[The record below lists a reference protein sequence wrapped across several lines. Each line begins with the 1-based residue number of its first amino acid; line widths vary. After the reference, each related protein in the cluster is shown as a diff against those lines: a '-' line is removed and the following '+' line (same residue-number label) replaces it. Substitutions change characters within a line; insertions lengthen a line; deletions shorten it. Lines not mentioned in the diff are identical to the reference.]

1 MKNSIS
7 KIYLLLFAAVLFFA
21 ANNSFS
27 ANVDVYNNGVLT
39 GGFASLDIALALVGV
54 APNTGVVQVRIN
66 TGHALTTSATIGNS
80 NFILCKIFPTAAI
93 ALTSALNAGAII
105 LTGAD
110 NVTIDGR
117 LNGVDVIGN
126 GNSLTLTSTNTGT
139 GVRCVQT
146 QNGSQNTTIRNV
158 NCNVPVIVTA
168 VGGGRCINIAQSTTA
183 AQGGQDNAVV
193 KYCNMQGGD
202 RTFQT
207 FGSAGFNANVNQTI
221 FGNKVRNSSSLG
233 IFIGSDVLNVTCDS
247 NEIYDD
253 VAVYKGG
260 AAGTSSRAIGMQAI
274 GNVLIQNN
282 RIHDITDNG
291 IRATAISLQG
301 IISIPF
307 RSAAPLATPTTTVT
321 IQNNF
326 VRMAQPNIAATS
338 IYGIFMTNLASP
350 SGLDHNARV
359 YNNTSLIGGT
369 GTLQQYTYGLIFSVW
384 DAASVNSPSTAT
396 YYNNVTMNLREGT
409 ANSVHIGLY
418 YAPHPLVMT
427 VSDYNTCFA
436 DGLTGSHYDAS
447 REAGIWLVSSTTT
460 FGWRDNCCGFGYEQH
475 SAMHPVNY
483 DANYL
488 ITASNYGDLNGKV
501 GAGIPTTDMFGVT
514 RAGTYPYRG
523 AVEGPALK
531 VLTIT
536 AALEGRDGPEPSDMI
551 VALYDGSCNFVDYA
565 CGYITDTD
573 NSPKFIYSTAVL
585 NGTAYSL
592 QCLTATHLE
601 SWSAGTATFTAGAGS
616 YLFNSAASIF
626 GSNGLANGSFFAC
639 DVNQDGT
646 VDAGDLASIDIDNFN
661 GYCNCRLNTDVSYDG
676 CTDVTD
682 LSIVGTNSGIGL
694 FSVNKCTP
702 SASVSKRLSMNK
714 GNGKVKLSNDNK
726 PDFGEDL
733 GF

>member
-1 MKNSIS
+1 MKKTII
-7 KIYLLLFAAVLFFA
+7 KIYALIFAAVLFFA
-21 ANNSFS
+21 VNNSFS
-27 ANVDVYNNGVLT
+27 ANVDLYNNAVIT
-39 GGFASLDIALALVGV
+39 GGYASLDLALAQVGV
-54 APNTGVVQVRIN
+54 APNTGAVQVRIN

-80 NFILCKIFPTAAI
+80 NFISCKIFPTAVVS
-93 ALTSALNAGAII
+93 LTSALNTSSI
-105 LTGAD
+105 LLSGAD

-117 LNGVDVIGN
+117 LDGTDVYMN

-139 GVRCVQT
+139 GVRCVQV

-168 VGGGRCINIAQSTTA
+168 VGGGRCINIGQSTTI

-193 KYCNMQGGD
+193 KYCNMSGGD

-207 FGSAGFNANVNQTI
+207 FGSAGFNANINQTI

-253 VAVYKGG
+253 TPVYKGG
-260 AAGTSSRAIGMQAI
+260 ASGTSSRSIGMQAI
-274 GNVLIQNN
+274 GTVIIQNN
-282 RIHDITDNG
+282 RIHNIADNG
-291 IRATAISLQG
+291 TRATAISLQG

-307 RSAAPLATPTTTVT
+307 RSAAPLATPVTDVTV
-321 IQNNF
+321 QNNF
-326 VRMAQPNIAATS
+326 VRMAQNNIKATY
-338 IYGIFMTNLASP
+338 IYGIYVTNLASP
-350 SGLDHNARV
+350 SGLDYNARV
-359 YNNTSLIGGT
+359 YNNTSLISGT
-369 GTLQQYTYGLIFSVW
+369 GSLQHFTYCLIFDVS
-384 DAASVNSPSTAT
+384 DAVSANSPSTAT
-396 YYNNVTMNLREGT
+396 YYNNVCMNLREGT

-418 YAPHPLVMT
+418 YAPHSVLT

-436 DGLTGSHYDAS
+436 DGVTGTYYDAI
-447 REAGIWLVSSTTT
+447 REAGIWSVSSTTT
-460 FGWRDNCCGFGYEQH
+460 FGWRDNCCGFGNEQH

-483 DANYL
+483 DVNYL
-488 ITASNYGDLNGKV
+488 ITANNYGDLNGKT

-514 RAGTYPYRG
+514 RDGKYPYRG

-531 VLTIT
+531 VLTVT
-536 AALEGRDGPEPSDMI
+536 AGLQDRTGVEPSDMI

-573 NSPKFIYSTAVL
+573 NSPKFIFSTAVA

-592 QCLTATHLE
+592 QCLTDTHLE

-616 YLFNSAASIF
+616 YVFNSPASIF
-626 GSNGLANGSFFAC
+626 GSYGTPTGKFFAA
-639 DVNQDGT
+639 DVNQDGI
-646 VDAGDLASIDIDNFN
+646 VDASDVSIVDSDAYY
-661 GYCNCRLNTDVSYDG
+661 GAVGCRLYSDVTYDG
-676 CTDVTD
+676 TTDGDDQRITD
-682 LSIVGTNSGIGL
+682 INSAVGRI
-694 FSVNKCTP
+694 SVNKCTP

-714 GNGKVKLSNDNK
+714 ENGKVRLSNENK
-726 PDFGEDL
+726 PDLRKDL

>member
-1 MKNSIS
+1 MK
-7 KIYLLLFAAVLFFA
+7 KIYALLFAAILFFA
-21 ANNSFS
+21 ANNSYS
-27 ANVDVYNNGVLT
+27 ANVDVYNNGVLSA
-39 GGFASLDIALALVGV
+39 GFTTLNAALATVGV
-54 APNTGVVQVRIN
+54 APNTGAVEVKIN
-66 TGHALTTSATIGNS
+66 TGHAITASSTINNS
-80 NFILCKIFPTAAI
+80 NFTSCRIYPTAAVTV
-93 ALTSALNAGAII
+93 TSALNGGMIV
-105 LTGAD
+105 LDNAD

-126 GNSLTLTSTNTGT
+126 GNSLTLTNTNTGT

-168 VGGGRCINIAQSTTA
+168 VGGGRCINIGQSTTA
-183 AQGGQDNAVV
+183 LQGGQDNAVI
-193 KYCNMQGGD
+193 KYCNMSGGD

-253 VAVYKGG
+253 VPVYKGG
-260 AAGTSSRAIGMQAI
+260 AAGTSSRSIGMQAI
-274 GNVLIQNN
+274 GNIVIQNN
-282 RIHDITDNG
+282 RIHDIADNG

-307 RSAAPLATPTTTVT
+307 RSLAPLATPTTTVT
-321 IQNNF
+321 VQNNF
-326 VRMAQPNIAATS
+326 VRLAQPNIAATS

-359 YNNTSLIGGT
+359 YNNTSIIGGT
-369 GTLQQYTYGLIFSVW
+369 GSAALQQFTYGLIFDIP
-384 DAASVNSPSTAT
+384 DAASANSPSSAT
-396 YYNNVTMNLREGT
+396 YYNNVSLNLREGT
-409 ANSVHIGLY
+409 ANSQHVGTDFEVE
-418 YAPHPLVMT
+418 PLVTT
-427 VSDYNTCFA
+427 VADYNTCYS
-436 DGLTGSHYDAS
+436 DGLTGVHFDAVDAAFGYTS
-447 REAGIWLVSSTTT
+447 T
-460 FGWRDNCCGFGYEQH
+460 FGWRNANCALANEQH

-483 DANYL
+483 DAGYL
-488 ITASNYGDLNGKV
+488 ITSSNYGDLNGKV
-501 GAGIPTTDMFGVT
+501 GAGIPTKDMFGVT
-514 RAGTYPYRG
+514 RAATYPYRG

-531 VLTIT
+531 VLTVT
-536 AALEGRDGPEPSDMI
+536 ASLEGRAGPEPSNMI
-551 VALYDGSCNFVDYA
+551 VALYDATCTFVDYA

-573 NSPKFIYSTAVL
+573 NSPKFIFSTAVA

-616 YLFNSAASIF
+616 YVFNSAGTIF
-626 GSNGLANGSFFAC
+626 GGNGTPSGAFYAA

-646 VDAGDLASIDIDNFN
+646 IDAGDLAPIDNDASLGIF
-661 GYCNCRLNTDVSYDG
+661 GCRLNTDVTYDG
-676 CTDVTD
+676 AADGSD
-682 LSIVGTNSGIGL
+682 IAIADNNSIANI
-694 FSVNKCTP
+694 FSAPKCSPT
-702 SASVSKRLSMNK
+702 ASVSKVLSMNK
-714 GNGKVKLSNDNK
+714 ETGKVKLSADSKGSFKN
-726 PDFGEDL
+726 DL